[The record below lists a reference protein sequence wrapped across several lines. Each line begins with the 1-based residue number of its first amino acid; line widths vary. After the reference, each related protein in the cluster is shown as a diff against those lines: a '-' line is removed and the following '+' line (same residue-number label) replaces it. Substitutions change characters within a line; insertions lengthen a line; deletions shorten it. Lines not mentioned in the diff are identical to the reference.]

1 MATFIE
7 ALLGKTE
14 RYDSQQEFNLATI
27 RGKSTQKVDSKT
39 ATVSKKQE
47 RVSKTELEY
56 AYRVDSF
63 IFNAVNVAEQLI
75 MAAGGELKAEK
86 SGTKK
91 FFKEFLENL
100 SKVGADSTWNEIE
113 TRIYQDCYIY
123 GCSYN
128 ELVWNTGD
136 DKIVDVKILDPKEMD
151 FARDG
156 SDNIF
161 LDDNGKPVGFI
172 QTVPYEID
180 PASENM
186 GDTAPEGVNI
196 NEGSQIFIEARRI
209 CYIPLYT
216 YGSGFEGMGKV
227 EPAYKAT
234 IWKLNLLKAGAESSS
249 RRGFS
254 PIIAKVGTENVHP
267 TPQMVAN
274 VLEKLKTLD
283 YSKYMAIPNYVELT
297 SLDVKTIE
305 TYEGFLKY
313 LTAMQSAALGIPV
326 PFVTGLGEETNRST
340 LGTQLEVLKISLN
353 SIANRVASKITINMF
368 KPIAE
373 SNGLSE
379 YPELVWNP
387 ITIFYETNTQS
398 GSKQGNKEDKEG
410 NEDKDDDNEEEDK
423 IKIDDEKK
431 KEKKKLELTTSGNN
445 AGMPLGNSYQNQ
457 GVLQPKKK
465 EKIKKSSS

>member
-1 MATFIE
+1 MPTFIE

-14 RYDSQQEFNLATI
+14 NLDSQEQYNLSLI
-27 RGKSTQKVDSKT
+27 QRKSGEKIDSKT
-39 ATVSKKQE
+39 ATVAKKEE
-47 RVSKTELEY
+47 RVKKTELED

-75 MAAGGELKAEK
+75 MSAGYELQ
-86 SGTKK
+86 TKK
-91 FFKEFLENL
+91 TGTRKWFEEFLANL
-100 SKVGADSTWNEIE
+100 SRVGADSTWNEIV

-123 GCSYN
+123 GGSYD
-128 ELVWNTGD
+128 ELVWNEADT
-136 DKIVDVKILDPKEMD
+136 KIVDVKILDPKEMD

-156 SDNIF
+156 NQNIA
-161 LDDNGKPVGFI
+161 LDENGKPLGFI

-180 PASENM
+180 PMSENM
-186 GDTAPEGVNI
+186 GDPKPEAVSL
-196 NEGSQIFIEARRI
+196 NEGNQIFIEARRI

-254 PIIAKVGTENVHP
+254 PIIARVGTENVHP

-274 VLEKLKTLD
+274 VLEKLKSLD
-283 YSKYMAIPNYVELT
+283 YSKYMAIPNYVELV

-353 SIANRVASKITINMF
+353 TIAARVSSKISQNMF

-373 SNGLSE
+373 SNKLDEFPDLKWGEIS
-379 YPELVWNP
+379 
-387 ITIFYETNTQS
+387 IFYETNNQS
-398 GSKQGNKEDKEG
+398 GSKQGNKEDSG
-410 NEDKDDDNEEEDK
+410 DDSEEEDK
-423 IKIDDEKK
+423 DKIEDKK
-431 KEKKKLELTTSGNN
+431 KKDAKKLELTTSSDSKGDS
-445 AGMPLGNSYQNQ
+445 LDSSYQNQ
-457 GVLQPKKK
+457 GVSQPKRKK
-465 EKIKKSSS
+465 KKKSSS

>member
-14 RYDSQQEFNLATI
+14 SLDTQEQYNLSLI
-27 RGKSTQKVDSKT
+27 QRKSGEKIDSKT
-39 ATVSKKQE
+39 ATVAKKE
-47 RVSKTELEY
+47 DRVSKSELEY
-56 AYRVDSF
+56 TYRVDSF
-63 IFNAVNVAEQLI
+63 IFNAVNITGQVI
-75 MAAGGELKAEK
+75 MAAGSELEAKK

-91 FFKEFLENL
+91 WFASFFENI
-100 SKVGADSTWNEIE
+100 SKVGADSTENEIKA
-113 TRIYQDCYIY
+113 RILQDCFIY
-123 GCSYN
+123 GGSYN
-128 ELVWNTGD
+128 ELVWNEGD
-136 DKIVDVKILDPKEMD
+136 DKIVDIKILDPKEMD
-151 FARDG
+151 FARDANT
-156 SDNIF
+156 NIA
-161 LDDNGKPVGFI
+161 LNEDGKPFGFV

-180 PASENM
+180 PLSENM
-186 GDTAPEGVNI
+186 GDPKPESVAL
-196 NEGSQIFIEARRI
+196 NEGNQIFIEARRI

-216 YGSGFEGMGKV
+216 YGAGFEGMGKV

-254 PIIAKVGTENVHP
+254 PIIARVGTENVHP

-283 YSKYMAIPNYVELT
+283 YSKYMAIPNYVELV

-353 SIANRVASKITINMF
+353 SIAERIASKITQNML

-373 SNGLSE
+373 SNGLDE
-379 YPELVWNP
+379 YPELKWNP

-398 GSKQGNKEDKEG
+398 GSKQGNKEDEEG
-410 NEDKDDDNEEEDK
+410 DEEEDE
-423 IKIDDEKK
+423 DKK
-431 KEKKKLELTTSGNN
+431 KEKKKKDAKKLELTTSGANKG
-445 AGMPLGNSYQNQ
+445 APLDNSYQNQ
-457 GVLQPKKK
+457 GVSQPRRKKK
-465 EKIKKSSS
+465 KKKSSS

>member
-7 ALLGKTE
+7 ALLGKTAVLDIQGE
-14 RYDSQQEFNLATI
+14 YGLASIQRKAT
-27 RGKSTQKVDSKT
+27 KKVDSKT
-39 ATVSKKQE
+39 ATVAKKEE
-47 RVSKTELEY
+47 RVSKKELEY
-56 AYRVDSF
+56 TYRVDSF
-63 IFNAVNVAEQLI
+63 IFNAVNVAEQMI
-75 MAAGGELKAEK
+75 MSAGYELEAKK

-100 SKVGADSTWNEIE
+100 SKVGADSTWNEIL

-123 GCSYN
+123 GGSYD
-128 ELVWNTGD
+128 ELVWNEGD

-156 SDNIF
+156 NDNIA
-161 LDDNGKPVGFI
+161 LNDEGKPFGFV

-180 PASENM
+180 PKSENK
-186 GDTAPEGVNI
+186 GDAVPEGVSV
-196 NEGSQIFIEARRI
+196 NEGNQIFIEAKRI

-216 YGSGFEGMGKV
+216 YGAGFEGIGKV
-227 EPAYKAT
+227 ESAYKAT
-234 IWKLNLLKAGAESSS
+234 IWKLNLLKAGAESAS

-254 PIIAKVGTENVHP
+254 PIIARVGTENVHP

-283 YSKYMAIPNYVELT
+283 YSKYMAIPNYVELI

-353 SIANRVASKITINMF
+353 TIAARVSNKISQNMF

-373 SNGLSE
+373 TNDLDE
-379 YPELVWNP
+379 YPELKWNP

-398 GSKQGNKEDKEG
+398 GSKQGNEEGKEG
-410 NEDKDDDNEEEDK
+410 NEEEDEDK
-423 IKIDDEKK
+423 KEKK
-431 KEKKKLELTTSGNN
+431 KKDKKLELTTSGANRG
-445 AGMPLGNSYQNQ
+445 APLDSSHQNQ
-457 GVLQPKKK
+457 GVSQPKRKK
-465 EKIKKSSS
+465 KKKSSS

>member
-1 MATFIE
+1 MPTFIE

-14 RYDSQQEFNLATI
+14 NLDSQEQYNLSLI
-27 RGKSTQKVDSKT
+27 QRKSGEKIDSKT
-39 ATVSKKQE
+39 ATVAKKEE
-47 RVSKTELEY
+47 RVKKTELED

-75 MAAGGELKAEK
+75 MSAGYELQ
-86 SGTKK
+86 TKK
-91 FFKEFLENL
+91 TGTRKWFEEFLANL
-100 SKVGADSTWNEIE
+100 SRVGADSTWNEIV

-123 GCSYN
+123 GGSYD
-128 ELVWNTGD
+128 ELVWNEADT
-136 DKIVDVKILDPKEMD
+136 KIVDVKILDPKEMD

-156 SDNIF
+156 NQNIA
-161 LDDNGKPVGFI
+161 LDENGKPLGFI

-180 PASENM
+180 PMSENM
-186 GDTAPEGVNI
+186 GDPKPEAVSL
-196 NEGSQIFIEARRI
+196 NEGNQIFIEARRI

-216 YGSGFEGMGKV
+216 YGSGFEGMGNV

-254 PIIAKVGTENVHP
+254 PIIARVGTENVHP

-274 VLEKLKTLD
+274 VLEKLKSLD
-283 YSKYMAIPNYVELT
+283 YSKYMAIPNYVELV

-353 SIANRVASKITINMF
+353 TIAARVSSKISQNMF

-379 YPELVWNP
+379 FPDLKWGE
-387 ITIFYETNTQS
+387 ISIFYETNTQS
-398 GSKQGNKEDKEG
+398 GSKQGNKEDKQG
-410 NEDKDDDNEEEDK
+410 NEEEDEDK
-423 IKIDDEKK
+423 IEDKK
-431 KEKKKLELTTSGNN
+431 KKDAKKLELTASGDNRG
-445 AGMPLGNSYQNQ
+445 APLNNSYQNQ
-457 GVLQPKKK
+457 GVSQTKRKKK
-465 EKIKKSSS
+465 KKSSS